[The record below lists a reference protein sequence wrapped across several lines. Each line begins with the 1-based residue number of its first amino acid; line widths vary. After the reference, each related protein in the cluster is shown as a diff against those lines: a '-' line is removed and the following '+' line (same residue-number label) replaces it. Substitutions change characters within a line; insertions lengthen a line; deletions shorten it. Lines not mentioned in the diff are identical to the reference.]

1 LEIAGRIRVSD
12 AAVPQAATTT
22 PGDGPSGL
30 IVPKTERGRRTLRAL
45 LDAAALEFGANGF
58 HATGITDITRRAGV
72 ALGSFYTYFA
82 SKEDIFRALVS
93 DLSGQ
98 VKTQVAPHVEAAP
111 DALARERAALAGFL
125 DFVTRQQLIYRII
138 DEAEFVAPDAYQGH
152 YRNTVARIAAR
163 LQEGAAKGELRE
175 GVGEVEA
182 WAIAGMNV
190 FLGLRYGVWGDGGDL
205 EAVVARAHRL
215 VAEGLGR
222 R

>member
-1 LEIAGRIRVSD
+1 M
-12 AAVPQAATTT
+12 PQAADTAA
-22 PGDGPSGL
+22 GPQPGL

-98 VKTQVAPHVEAAP
+98 VKAEVAPHVEAAP
-111 DALARERAALAGFL
+111 DALAREKAALSGFL
-125 DFVTRQQLIYRII
+125 DFVSRQQLIYRII
-138 DEAEFVAPDAYQGH
+138 DEAEFVAPDAYRGH

-163 LQEGAAKGELRE
+163 LADGAAKGELRD

-190 FLGLRYGVWGDGGDL
+190 FLGLRYGVWGDGEDL
-205 EAVVARAHRL
+205 AEVTARAHRL

>member
-1 LEIAGRIRVSD
+1 MPQPAADAGSE
-12 AAVPQAATTT
+12 AQQ
-22 PGDGPSGL
+22 GL

-93 DLSGQ
+93 DLSAQ
-98 VKTQVAPHVEAAP
+98 VKTEVAPHVEAAP
-111 DALARERAALAGFL
+111 DALAREKAALAGFL

-163 LQEGAAKGELRE
+163 LEEGARKGELRE

-190 FLGLRYGVWGDGGDL
+190 FLGLRYGVWGASREGGEDL
-205 EAVVARAHRL
+205 ADVIARASRM

>member
-1 LEIAGRIRVSD
+1 MPQPAADAGSE
-12 AAVPQAATTT
+12 AQP
-22 PGDGPSGL
+22 GL

-45 LDAAALEFGANGF
+45 LDAAAMEFGANGF

-93 DLSGQ
+93 DLSAQ
-98 VKTQVAPHVEAAP
+98 VKTEVAPHVEAAP
-111 DALARERAALAGFL
+111 DALAREKAALAGFL

-163 LQEGAAKGELRE
+163 LEEGARKGELRE

-190 FLGLRYGVWGDGGDL
+190 FLGLRYGVWGNGEDL
-205 EAVVARAHRL
+205 SEVIARASRL

>member
-1 LEIAGRIRVSD
+1 MPQPSADPD
-12 AAVPQAATTT
+12 ADTQP
-22 PGDGPSGL
+22 GL

-98 VKTQVAPHVEAAP
+98 VKTEVAPLLEAAP
-111 DALARERAALAGFL
+111 DALARERAALSGFL

-163 LQEGAAKGELRE
+163 LEEGAAKGELRA

-190 FLGLRYGVWGDGGDL
+190 FLGLRYGVWGAGAEGGEDL
-205 EAVVARAHRL
+205 SEVIARANRL

>member
-1 LEIAGRIRVSD
+1 M
-12 AAVPQAATTT
+12 PQAAADAPDAAQ
-22 PGDGPSGL
+22 PGV

-98 VKTQVAPHVEAAP
+98 VKAEVAPHVEAAP
-111 DALARERAALAGFL
+111 DALSRERAALSGFL
-125 DFVTRQQLIYRII
+125 DFVSRQQLIYRII

-163 LQEGAAKGELRE
+163 LEDGARKGELRD
-175 GVGEVEA
+175 GIGEIEA

-190 FLGLRYGVWGDGGDL
+190 FLGLRYGVWGDGEDL
-205 EAVVARAHRL
+205 AEVTARAHRL